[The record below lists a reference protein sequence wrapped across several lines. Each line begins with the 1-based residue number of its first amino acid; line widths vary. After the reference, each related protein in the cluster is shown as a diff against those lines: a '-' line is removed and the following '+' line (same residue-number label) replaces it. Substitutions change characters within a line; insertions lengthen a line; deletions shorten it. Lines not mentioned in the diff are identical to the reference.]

1 MRTRLVFTAVA
12 AAAALAAPASA
23 NGAVIGI
30 ANPKPCFGAGDI
42 VGIGGAQFTPGARIS
57 LARDGAPVTGTVAAD
72 AAGNFLVGAFV
83 PQIPTKVATSTYTA
97 SDGVNAAAAPPV
109 KLSRLGVTIRPA
121 QGNPNRP
128 RRISARGFTL
138 KGKTLF
144 AHRVRKGKSK
154 NIKIG
159 GLKGD
164 CKTASARKRLLAGTP
179 PGTYRVQF
187 DTTRR
192 YNPRLRQRV
201 TFRVRVFRT
210 VRRSSAA
217 AAATGAFGL
226 GTSGLGTSG
235 LESGSAGQ
243 SWERIR

>member
-1 MRTRLVFTAVA
+1 MRTRLLFTAAVM
-12 AAAALAAPASA
+12 AAALAAPASA
-23 NGAVIGI
+23 NAAAIGVV
-30 ANPKPCFGAGDI
+30 NPKPCFGAGDI
-42 VGIGGAQFTPGARIS
+42 IGLGGVQFTPGAPIS

-72 AAGNFLVGAFV
+72 AAGNFLVGAIV

-97 SDGVNAAAAPPV
+97 SDGTNTGTAPPV

-121 QGNPNRP
+121 RGNPNRP
-128 RRISARGFTL
+128 RRINARGFTT
-138 KGKTLF
+138 GRALF
-144 AHRVRKGKSK
+144 AHRVRNGKSK
-154 NIKIG
+154 NIKLG

-164 CKTASARKRLLAGTP
+164 CKTASRRKRLLAGTR

-187 DTTRR
+187 DTSRR
-192 YNPRLRQRV
+192 YKPELVQRV
-201 TFRVRVFRT
+201 TFSVRVFRT

-217 AAATGAFGL
+217 AAAAGGFGL
-226 GTSGLGTSG
+226 DASGLATSG

>member
-1 MRTRLVFTAVA
+1 MRTRLLFTAAVM
-12 AAAALAAPASA
+12 AAALAAPAGA
-23 NGAVIGI
+23 NAAAVGI
-30 ANPKPCFGAGDI
+30 VNPKACFGAGDV
-42 VGIGGAQFTPGARIS
+42 VGLGGVQFTPGATIS
-57 LARDGAPVTGTVAAD
+57 FARDNAPVTGNVVAD
-72 AAGNFLVGAFV
+72 AAGNFLAPAIV
-83 PQIPTKVATSTYTA
+83 PQIPTKVVTSTYTA
-97 SDGVNAAAAPPV
+97 SDGTNAAAAAPV

-128 RRISARGFTL
+128 RRISARGFTF

-159 GLKGD
+159 RLKGD

-187 DTTRR
+187 DTFRR
-192 YNPRLRQRV
+192 FRSSRRQRV
-201 TFRVRVFRT
+201 AFRVTIFRT

-217 AAATGAFGL
+217 AATASAFGL
-226 GTSGLGTSG
+226 ATSGLD
-235 LESGSAGQ
+235 SGSAGQ
-243 SWERIR
+243 SWDRIR